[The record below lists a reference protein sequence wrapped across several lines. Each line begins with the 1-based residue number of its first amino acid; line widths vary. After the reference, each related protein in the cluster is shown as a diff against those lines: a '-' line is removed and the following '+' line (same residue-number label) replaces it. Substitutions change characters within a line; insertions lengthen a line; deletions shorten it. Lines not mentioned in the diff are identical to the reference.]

1 MQNHITEIPDY
12 PDENKYP
19 DGIDDPIV
27 TEILKDRT
35 STIWS
40 HGYQLDVEGGIW
52 YELITKDAI
61 PWCENDADLEDREID
76 MICELRN
83 FYSGSDFN
91 LQREYGDNS
100 YFTIHVFHKEDVA
113 SLDLFLTSIESIYG
127 NSDQNIQEKNDI
139 YLSSIKNIKDLNELY
154 KK

>member
-1 MQNHITEIPDY
+1 MQNHITKIPNY
-12 PDENKYP
+12 PNENKYP

-27 TEILKDRT
+27 TEALKDRT
-35 STIWS
+35 SAIWS
-40 HGYQLDVEGGIW
+40 HGYQLDVEEGIW
-52 YELITKDAI
+52 YELITKDVI
-61 PWCENDADLEDREID
+61 PWSENDADLADREIE

-83 FYSGSDFN
+83 LYSGSDFN

-100 YFTIHVFHKEDVA
+100 YFTIHVFHEENVA

-139 YLSSIKNIKDLNELY
+139 YMSGLKIVKDLNELY